1 MKKAAS
7 HNGVGQPTLLRSL
20 TVKTTVCPN
29 FISKELREAYK
40 TEDPMEVAKRVLSVS
55 GEYDNWL
62 NKATENDL
70 KET

>member
-1 MKKAAS
+1 MDS
-7 HNGVGQPTLLRSL
+7 QRFYVRI

-29 FISKELREAYK
+29 FKSKELREAYK

-70 KET
+70 EDLEEESKNE